1 MKVKYKSVN
10 SIAVSDDNLIIMIH
24 KKPKQR
30 YRTIIRAFYK
40 RIHYRGMRTCRKQN

>member
-10 SIAVSDDNLIIMIH
+10 SMAVSDDNITIIILN
-24 KKPKQR
+24 KPKQR

-40 RIHYRGMRTCRKQN
+40 RKGWLR